1 MAPHIS
7 QGGKRG
13 TVRYDSILLFLCMIY
28 KQFVQIKTSPII
40 DGCKQ
45 MFTFTCFAETSLF
58 NVPVIRLFQLSAN
71 LTKTLKQPLNQR
83 VVWKQT

>member
-1 MAPHIS
+1 MGQKRDS
-7 QGGKRG
+7 QL
-13 TVRYDSILLFLCMIY
+13 TDMIQFSFFLCMIY

-45 MFTFTCFAETSLF
+45 MFTFTCFPETSLF